1 MATQTTQP
9 HKNGQG
15 GGFAMD
21 LDAIRNRA
29 RKHIEQGAVTESYGA
44 DTETVCQVLNEVL
57 ATEIVCFLRYKRH
70 AIMAPRVAG
79 IEGEAIMNELST
91 HADEESQHADRV
103 ATRIVQL
110 GGQPNYDPK
119 DLPSRA
125 HAQYVAGE
133 TLEEM
138 LTEDLVAERIAIETY
153 SEIVRFLCNSDP
165 TSRRMMEEILAVE
178 EEHADDL
185 ADWLHKIGAV
195 QRP

>member
-1 MATQTTQP
+1 MGSTNG
-9 HKNGQG
+9 HGFVVDLKN
-15 GGFAMD
+15 
-21 LDAIRNRA
+21 IRDRA

-44 DTETVCQVLNEVL
+44 DVTTVCNVLNEVL
-57 ATEIVCFLRYKRH
+57 ATELVCWLRYKRH

-79 IEGEAIMNELST
+79 IAGEAIVKELAQHAT
-91 HADEESQHADRV
+91 EEQGHADVV
-103 ATRIVQL
+103 ATRIAQL
-110 GGQPNYDPK
+110 GGKPNFDPAGITT
-119 DLPSRA
+119 RA

-153 SEIVRFLCNSDP
+153 GEIVRFLGNGDP

-185 ADWLHKIGAV
+185 ADWLHKIKAIS
-195 QRP
+195 R

>member
-1 MATQTTQP
+1 MGSTNG
-9 HKNGQG
+9 HGFVVDVKN
-15 GGFAMD
+15 
-21 LDAIRNRA
+21 IRARA

-44 DTETVCQVLNEVL
+44 DVTTVCNVLNEVL
-57 ATEIVCFLRYKRH
+57 ATEIVCWLRYKRH

-79 IEGEAIMNELST
+79 IAGEAIVKELAQ
-91 HADEESQHADRV
+91 HATEEEGHADRV
-103 ATRIVQL
+103 ATRITQL
-110 GGQPNYDPK
+110 GGKPNFDPAGITTR
-119 DLPSRA
+119 S

-153 SEIVRFLCNSDP
+153 GEIVRFLGNGDP

-185 ADWLHKIGAV
+185 ADWLHKIKAIS
-195 QRP
+195 R